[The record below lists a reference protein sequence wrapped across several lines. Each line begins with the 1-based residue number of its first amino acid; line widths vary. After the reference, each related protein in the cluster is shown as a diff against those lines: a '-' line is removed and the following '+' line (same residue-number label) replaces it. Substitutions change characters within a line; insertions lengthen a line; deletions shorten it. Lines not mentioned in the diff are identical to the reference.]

1 MARLLIIILALLPLA
16 ATTHEVVICTRVI
29 DGDTIELSTG
39 EKVRYIGMDT
49 EEPESKLGEAVAQ
62 FNRKMVEG
70 KVIRLEFD
78 EELRDRYGR
87 LLAYVYADDVFIN
100 ALMVRWGLAKVM
112 TVKPN
117 VRYKEYFLQL
127 QREAK
132 EEGVGI
138 WVE

>member
-1 MARLLIIILALLPLA
+1 MARLLIIILALLSLTA
-16 ATTHEVVICTRVI
+16 ATHEVVICTRVI

-39 EKVRYIGMDT
+39 ERVRYIGMDT
-49 EEPESKLGEAVAQ
+49 EEPGSKLGEAIAQ
-62 FNRKMVEG
+62 FNKKMVEG

-78 EELRDRYGR
+78 KELRDRYGR

-138 WVE
+138 WVK